1 MESIT
6 FNELLKALEEAGIGK
21 NGEGFTVTEFCV
33 ANQMSA
39 VKARSLVRK
48 AIGLGLL
55 RATRKTITDMSGRN
69 LPVASYVQVK
79 RRPKK

>member
-6 FNELLKALEEAGIGK
+6 LNELLRALEEAGVSK
-21 NGEGFTVTEFCV
+21 NGEGFTITEFCA
-33 ANQMSA
+33 ANRMS
-39 VKARSLVRK
+39 VTKARSLVRK